1 MRVEW
6 PKNKEPAGQET
17 ECTSEHP
24 ITFFTDEVLLN
35 VRTLDTPD
43 TLDIAAPTIKI
54 RDPNRPIY

>member
-1 MRVEW
+1 MSSGLK
-6 PKNKEPAGQET
+6 PKEPAGQET

-43 TLDIAAPTIKI
+43 TLDIAAPTMKT
-54 RDPNRPIY
+54 RDPHRLIC